1 MRVAGPVWY
10 VATVNMR
17 QSPEAPGRSTAGA
30 PAETELHRH
39 RRRILV
45 LTCVGSFMTPL
56 DGSIVAVALRSMGES
71 LHLTYNEAI
80 WVQTAYLLAISV
92 LLIPFGRLADE
103 HGRMRFYLAGVIV
116 FTLGSVAAG
125 LAPSAGLLIGARV
138 VQGAG
143 GALLG
148 ATAAALVTA
157 TFPPSER
164 GRALGYT
171 VMAVYI
177 GLSVGPPLGG
187 FIVDHFTWPTAADAW
202 RWIFFV
208 NVPVGVITL
217 LAGWPLLH
225 AERADRARTGATPA
239 ISIDVAGVAL
249 LTVMLSA
256 LLVPLTFSTSWGWG
270 SPATIGLLVLSAL
283 AAVAFVL
290 VESRVHDPVFD
301 LDLLRHNRLFATA
314 NLAALLN
321 YAAMNGVTILTAVFL
336 QVVQHRPAQVAGLL
350 LLAQPIIMA
359 VLAPV
364 FGQWSDRVGTRFL
377 STGGMFVI
385 AAGLLLL
392 SAVPDDAT
400 TAHIMGAL
408 AIVGLGMAAFS
419 TPNTSA
425 VMGSVQRS
433 QLSVAGSFLGTMR
446 FTGQAISVALLGAIA
461 GSQLGAE
468 GGKVIFLGARAVNAA
483 DLYANGYRLAMAVA
497 AGLALVGGL
506 VSLTRPAA
514 DPTGEAVRH

>member
-1 MRVAGPVWY
+1 MAGIP
-10 VATVNMR
+10 TE
-17 QSPEAPGRSTAGA
+17 S
-30 PAETELHRH
+30 ELHRH
-39 RRRILV
+39 RRRILI

-71 LHLTYNEAI
+71 LHLTYNQAI

-103 HGRMRFYLAGVIV
+103 HGRVRFYLAGVIV

-125 LAPSAGLLIGARV
+125 LAPSAGVLIGARV

-187 FIVDHFTWPTAADAW
+187 LIVDHFLWPTAADAW

-208 NVPVGVITL
+208 NVPVGIVTP
-217 LAGWPLLH
+217 LAGRSLLR
-225 AERADRARTGATPA
+225 AERADRERTGAAPA
-239 ISIDVAGVAL
+239 MSLDIAGAAL
-249 LTVMLSA
+249 LAVMLSC
-256 LLVPLTFSTSWGWG
+256 LLVPLTFSTSWGWA
-270 SPATIGLLVLSAL
+270 SPATIGLLVLAAL
-283 AAVAFVL
+283 ATLAFVV

-336 QVVQHRPAQVAGLL
+336 QVVQHRPAQEAGLL
-350 LLAQPIIMA
+350 LLAQPILMA
-359 VLAPV
+359 ALSPT
-364 FGQWSDRVGTRFL
+364 FGHLSDRIGTRAL
-377 STGGMFVI
+377 ST
-385 AAGLLLL
+385 A
-392 SAVPDDAT
+392 
-400 TAHIMGAL
+400 
-408 AIVGLGMAAFS
+408 
-419 TPNTSA
+419 
-425 VMGSVQRS
+425 
-433 QLSVAGSFLGTMR
+433 
-446 FTGQAISVALLGAIA
+446 
-461 GSQLGAE
+461 
-468 GGKVIFLGARAVNAA
+468 
-483 DLYANGYRLAMAVA
+483 
-497 AGLALVGGL
+497 
-506 VSLTRPAA
+506 
-514 DPTGEAVRH
+514 